1 MDQQTNSI
9 HCGSCAV
16 FSAFHWGTVL
26 NAPQSAHGIPTH
38 SSGAQNPSF
47 SNSIHLA
54 ALSITC
60 ALRSR
65 GYRWPFLLVTS
76 HSFPHHLSS
85 ACCAL
90 ASPCTSPYAKC
101 RLRKGPSLSVKLSKI
116 VGGLYPHRPLV
127 VVEATR
133 EAVSSACSAVLSAAP
148 PRALVWF
155 SLMRADSWLFYEAC
169 AVYWL

>member
-16 FSAFHWGTVL
+16 FSAFHRGTVL
-26 NAPQSAHGIPTH
+26 NAPQSAHSIPTH
-38 SSGAQNPSF
+38 SSGAQNLSF

-65 GYRWPFLLVTS
+65 GYHWPFLLVTS
-76 HSFPHHLSS
+76 LSFPHHLSS

-101 RLRKGPSLSVKLSKI
+101 SLRKGPSLSVKVSKI

-133 EAVSSACSAVLSAAP
+133 EAVSSACCAVLLRAHSCDSAWCA
-148 PRALVWF
+148 RIHDCFIRLALF
-155 SLMRADSWLFYEAC
+155 TGYKQL
-169 AVYWL
+169 

>member
-1 MDQQTNSI
+1 MDHQTNFI
-9 HCGSCAV
+9 HCGCCAV

-26 NAPQSAHGIPTH
+26 NAPRSAHGIPTH

-65 GYRWPFLLVTS
+65 GYHWPFLLVTS
-76 HSFPHHLSS
+76 HSFPHRLSS

-90 ASPCTSPYAKC
+90 ASPYTSPYAKC
-101 RLRKGPSLSVKLSKI
+101 SVRKGPSLSKLSKI
-116 VGGLYPHRPLV
+116 EGGLYPHRPRCRWSY
-127 VVEATR
+127 TW
-133 EAVSSACSAVLSAAP
+133 SSLRCLLCGSP
-148 PRALVWF
+148 PRALMWF
-155 SLMRADSWLFYEAC
+155 SLMRADSWLFH
-169 AVYWL
+169 